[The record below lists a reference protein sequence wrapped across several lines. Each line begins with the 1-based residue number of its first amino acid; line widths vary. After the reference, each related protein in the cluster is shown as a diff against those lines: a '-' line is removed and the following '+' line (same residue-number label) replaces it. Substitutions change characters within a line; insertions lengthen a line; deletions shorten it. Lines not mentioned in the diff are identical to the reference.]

1 MLQRIGGVPLLDH
14 SLDPNEELKIPRA
27 TVRETLDFIIK
38 LCDEAYEV
46 LPWALA
52 DSDQEQWAGR
62 FTSAAALGL
71 KIRILLFVASPL
83 FNDSQ
88 PYYPELASMPAV
100 EQLHVWLGGKDDQ
113 LYKRVADAC
122 DLFMKR
128 NDQEGKPWDLV
139 RNSDPRQAYQDA
151 YFKRANGELL
161 IDTRR
166 RATASWNWDSSCAYI
181 YFLGNYGAL
190 VPTLEYVDLFPYA
203 DGTPF
208 DSSFWDQQGKDKYIK
223 EDPFADRDP
232 RLYENCL
239 VNNAEWGKGY
249 PAELWIGGR
258 NGISKETVSE
268 GSNFTGF
275 KIYKHI
281 LNQSAQNG
289 KQDQWPYMRLPE
301 IYFCYAE
308 ALNELGRTSEAYE
321 YVDYIRA
328 RVNLPGLKRGLTQEG
343 MRKEILDE
351 RAREFGAEE
360 VHFFDMVRWKM
371 EKDFRKP
378 LHGVRIRRGEDQVS
392 YSYEKFEIKKRYIQD
407 QADGKV
413 NFTPKWYLTPI
424 PFVEMNKGYLTQNPG
439 W

>member
-1 MLQRIGGVPLLDH
+1 M
-14 SLDPNEELKIPRA
+14 
-27 TVRETLDFIIK
+27 
-38 LCDEAYEV
+38 
-46 LPWALA
+46 
-52 DSDQEQWAGR
+52 
-62 FTSAAALGL
+62 
-71 KIRILLFVASPL
+71 
-83 FNDSQ
+83 
-88 PYYPELASMPAV
+88 
-100 EQLHVWLGGKDDQ
+100 
-113 LYKRVADAC
+113 ADAW